1 MDEYLEEGVGFDVE
15 NPDGTQESEFQNL
28 GARLMSLFI
37 EYKDARRETEDEW
50 IKDLRQFSGQYD
62 PSTLARLE
70 EASGSRSKVFVGL
83 TRTKVMAAYSR
94 LVDLL
99 FQSGDAFFGV
109 EPTPRPSIN
118 PLKRAEMQQML
129 IQNIVQFGQGQP
141 EEVIRQVLAENEEA
155 IRQGLQEQEERLA
168 LMASEEMQK
177 DIEDQLIEENT
188 EQKMKEAIL
197 EACIFGSGAVKSG
210 TVKIDRVQSYQR
222 MEDEMGRS
230 TYAMVMEEQ
239 ARPEI
244 ESVSIFDLYP
254 DPFCTSLE
262 DCHGMFRRHVLTRR
276 QFRELAETPA
286 FDTEVI
292 LAMLR
297 DHRTGNHEE
306 EDHERTRRQIAGIN
320 EHGDS
325 KRFELLE
332 FWGSIDGY
340 DLREVGVELPEGSD
354 PSQDFDANIWI
365 VAGKVIKASLNP
377 VKGYRIPYNIF
388 PYERTP
394 HQFWGVG
401 VPRMMRDSQQ
411 TMNAAT
417 RIWLDNMALS
427 SGPMVE
433 VNTDLL
439 AAGEDPTDLHPW
451 RVFLRSGGDGS
462 MPAVRY
468 YQPVANANGLNQIIE
483 IFRRFADET
492 TSLPSYTH
500 GEQTKSLN
508 KTATGISMLMG
519 AANVA
524 LKSTIKNIDDFL
536 IRPMIESLFHFNMEF
551 GTNERAKGDLKVV
564 ARGSTALVQKEVQS
578 QRLLQF
584 LSLVSNPMDSQ
595 LVDRGKLLR
604 DIAQSMD
611 IDPSDVIK
619 SEEQLIA
626 EQQALLQQ
634 QQMLAASGAGGQG
647 VGPDGGMA
655 PPDGVAGGAIG

>member
-1 MDEYLEEGVGFDVE
+1 MDDYPQEDVGFDVE
-15 NPDGTQESEFQNL
+15 NPDGTQDTELMNL
-28 GARLMSLFI
+28 GARLSAMFT

-62 PSTLARLE
+62 PDTLARLA

-83 TRTKVMAAYSR
+83 SRTKVMAAYSR
-94 LVDLL
+94 LIDLL
-99 FQSGDAFFGV
+99 FQSGDAFFSV
-109 EPTPRPSIN
+109 KPTPRPRVN
-118 PLKRAEMQQML
+118 PMKRAQMQQML
-129 IQNIVQFGQGQP
+129 INNIVELGQGQP

-155 IRQGLQEQEERLA
+155 IRKGLQEQEERLA
-168 LMASEEMQK
+168 MMASEEMQR

-197 EACIFGSGAVKSG
+197 EACIFGSGAIKSG
-210 TVKIDRVQSYQR
+210 TVKIDKLQSYQR
-222 MEDEMGRS
+222 VEDEMGRS

-254 DPFCTSLE
+254 DPYCTNLE
-262 DCHGMFRRHVLTRR
+262 DCAGLFRRHVLTRR
-276 QFRELAETPA
+276 QFRELANLPN
-286 FDTEVI
+286 FDSEIV
-292 LAMLR
+292 LSVLKNN
-297 DHRTGNHEE
+297 RTGNHEE
-306 EDHERTRRQIAGIN
+306 EDHERTRRRIAGI
-320 EHGDS
+320 HDYGDS
-325 KRFELLE
+325 HRYELLE

-340 DLREVGVELPEGSD
+340 DLKDAGVELPEGSD
-354 PSQDFDANIWI
+354 PSTDFDANVWI
-365 VAGKVIKASLNP
+365 CAGKVIKAALNP

-536 IRPMIESLFHFNMEF
+536 IRPMIESMFHFNMEF
-551 GTNERAKGDLKVV
+551 GTNERAKGDLKIV

-611 IDPSDVIK
+611 IDPADVIK
-619 SEEQLIA
+619 SQEQLIA
-626 EQQALLQQ
+626 EQQAALQQ
-634 QQMLAASGAGGQG
+634 QQMLASAGAGGQG
-647 VGPDGGMA
+647 PLPDGGMA
-655 PPDGVAGGAIG
+655 GPDGAAGI

>member
-1 MDEYLEEGVGFDVE
+1 MEEYLEEDAGFDVE
-15 NPDGTQESEFQNL
+15 NPDGTQDTELLNL
-28 GARLMSLFI
+28 GSKLSSLFS
-37 EYKDARRETEDEW
+37 EYKDSRRETEDEW
-50 IKDLRQFSGQYD
+50 IRDLRQFSGQYD
-62 PSTLARLE
+62 PETLARLA

-99 FQSGDAFFGV
+99 FQSGDAYFGV
-109 EPTPRPSIN
+109 KPTPRPQIN
-118 PLKRAEMQQML
+118 PVKRAKMQQL
-129 IQNIVQFGQGQP
+129 LVNNIVQLGQGQP
-141 EEVIRQVLAENEEA
+141 EEVIRQVLAENEEK
-155 IRQGLQEQEERLA
+155 IRAGLQDQEQRLA
-168 LMASEEMQK
+168 MMASEEMQR
-177 DIEDQLIEENT
+177 DIEDQLIEENS

-210 TVKIDRVQSYQR
+210 TVKIDRVQSYTR
-222 MEDEMGRS
+222 EEDELGRS
-230 TYAMVMEEQ
+230 SYVMAAQEE

-254 DPFCTSLE
+254 DPYCTSLD
-262 DCHGMFRRHVLTRR
+262 DCSGMFRRHVLTRR
-276 QFRELAETPA
+276 QFRELTNLPS
-286 FDTEVI
+286 FDSEII
-292 LAMLR
+292 LSLLKENR
-297 DHRTGNHEE
+297 GGNHRE
-306 EDHERTRRQIAGIN
+306 EDHERTRRQIAGIQ
-320 EHGDS
+320 EQGDS
-325 KRFELLE
+325 NRYELLE

-340 DLREVGVELPEGSD
+340 DLQDAGVELPEGAD
-354 PSQDFDANIWI
+354 PSEDYDANIWLCS
-365 VAGKVIKASLNP
+365 GKVVKASLNP
-377 VKGYRIPYNIF
+377 IKGYRIPYNIF

-500 GEQTKSLN
+500 GEQTKRLN

-536 IRPMIESLFHFNMEF
+536 IRPMIESMFHFNMEF

-584 LSLVSNPMDSQ
+584 LSLVSTPMDSQ
-595 LVDRGKLLR
+595 LIDRGKLLR
-604 DIAQSMD
+604 DIAKSMD
-611 IDPSDVIK
+611 IDASDVIK
-619 SEEQLIA
+619 SQEQLLA
-626 EQQALLQQ
+626 EQQAALQQ
-634 QQMLAASGAGGQG
+634 QQMLAASSEGGEG
-647 VGPDGGMA
+647 SFPNGGMA
-655 PPDGVAGGAIG
+655 DPNGATGF

>member
-1 MDEYLEEGVGFDVE
+1 MDAVLQEAPGFDVE
-15 NPDGTQESEFQNL
+15 NPDGTQDVEM
-28 GARLMSLFI
+28 MSLGSKLSALFS

-62 PSTLARLE
+62 PETLARLN
-70 EASGSRSKVFVGL
+70 EAVGSRSKVFVGL
-83 TRTKVMAAYSR
+83 SRTKVMAAYSR

-99 FQSGDAFFGV
+99 FQSSDTFFAV
-109 EPTPRPSIN
+109 NPTPRPQIN

-129 IQNIVQFGQGQP
+129 INNIVELGQGQP

-177 DIEDQLIEENT
+177 DIKDQLIEENA

-222 MEDEMGRS
+222 VEDEMGRS
-230 TYAMVMEEQ
+230 THAMVMQEE

-254 DPFCTSLE
+254 DPYCTSLE
-262 DCHGMFRRHVLTRR
+262 DCSGMFRRHVLTRR
-276 QFRELAETPA
+276 QFRELSDLPA
-286 FDTEVI
+286 FDSEIVLSI
-292 LAMLR
+292 LKNNR
-297 DHRTGNHEE
+297 GGNHEE
-306 EDHERTRRQIAGIN
+306 EDHERTRRQIAGIQD
-320 EHGDS
+320 HGDS
-325 KRFELLE
+325 RRYELLE
-332 FWGSIDGY
+332 FWGTIDGY
-340 DLREVGVELPEGSD
+340 DLQDVGVELPEGSD
-354 PSQDFDANIWI
+354 PSADFDANVWI
-365 VAGKVIKASLNP
+365 CSGKVIKAAMNP

-536 IRPMIESLFHFNMEF
+536 IRPMIESLFHFNMNF
-551 GTNERAKGDLKVV
+551 GVNERAKGDLKVV

-595 LVDRGKLLR
+595 LVDRAKLLR

-611 IDPSDVIK
+611 IDPDDVIK

-626 EQQALLQQ
+626 EQQAALQQ
-634 QQMLAASGAGGQG
+634 QQMLAAASEGDQGLGPDAGMVGAGG
-647 VGPDGGMA
+647 
-655 PPDGVAGGAIG
+655 VAGI

>member
-1 MDEYLEEGVGFDVE
+1 
-15 NPDGTQESEFQNL
+15 
-28 GARLMSLFI
+28 
-37 EYKDARRETEDEW
+37 
-50 IKDLRQFSGQYD
+50 
-62 PSTLARLE
+62 
-70 EASGSRSKVFVGL
+70 
-83 TRTKVMAAYSR
+83 MAAYSR

-109 EPTPRPSIN
+109 QPTPRPKIN
-118 PLKRAEMQQML
+118 PMKRAEMQQML
-129 IQNIVQFGQGQP
+129 IQNIVEMGQGQP
-141 EEVIRQVLAENEEA
+141 EEVIRQVLAENEER
-155 IRQGLQEQEERLA
+155 IRQGLQEQEERLSV
-168 LMASEEMQK
+168 MASEEMQK

-197 EACIFGSGAVKSG
+197 EACIFGSGAIKSG

-222 MEDEMGRS
+222 VEDEMGRS
-230 TYAMVMEEQ
+230 QYVMAMEEE

-254 DPFCTSLE
+254 DPYCTSLA
-262 DCHGMFRRHVLTRR
+262 DCSGMFRRHVLTRR
-276 QFRELAETPA
+276 QFRELADLPS
-286 FDTEVI
+286 FDSEII
-292 LAMLR
+292 LSIVKDR
-297 DHRTGNHEE
+297 RNGNHEE
-306 EDHERTRRQIAGIN
+306 EDHERTRREIAGVVD
-320 EHGDS
+320 HGDS
-325 KRFELLE
+325 RRFELLE
-332 FWGSIDGY
+332 YWGCIDGY
-340 DLREVGVELPEGSD
+340 DLQEVGVELPEGSD
-354 PSQDFDANIWI
+354 LSQDFDANVWI
-365 VAGKVIKASLNP
+365 VSGKVIKAALNP

-536 IRPMIESLFHFNMEF
+536 IRPMIESMFHFNMEF

-595 LVDRGKLLR
+595 LIDRGKLLR

-611 IDPSDVIK
+611 IDPDEFIK
-619 SEEQLIA
+619 SQEQLIA
-626 EQQALLQQ
+626 EQQALQ
-634 QQMLAASGAGGQG
+634 QQMLAASGEGGQG
-647 VGPDGGMA
+647 LGPDGGMA
-655 PPDGVAGGAIG
+655 PPDGVA

>member
-1 MDEYLEEGVGFDVE
+1 MDAVLQEAPGFDVE
-15 NPDGTQESEFQNL
+15 NPDGTQDVEM
-28 GARLMSLFI
+28 MSLGSKLSALFS

-62 PSTLARLE
+62 PETLARLN
-70 EASGSRSKVFVGL
+70 EAAGSRSKVFVGL
-83 TRTKVMAAYSR
+83 SRTKVMAAYSR

-99 FQSGDAFFGV
+99 FQSGDAFFAV
-109 EPTPRPSIN
+109 SPTPRPKIN

-129 IQNIVQFGQGQP
+129 INNIVELGQGQP

-197 EACIFGSGAVKSG
+197 EACIFGSGAIKSG

-222 MEDEMGRS
+222 VEDEMGRS
-230 TYAMVMEEQ
+230 TYAMVMQEE

-254 DPFCTSLE
+254 DPYCTSLE
-262 DCHGMFRRHVLTRR
+262 DCSGMFRRHVLTRR
-276 QFRELAETPA
+276 QFRELSDLPA
-286 FDTEVI
+286 FDSEIVLSI
-292 LAMLR
+292 LKNNR
-297 DHRTGNHEE
+297 GGNHEE
-306 EDHERTRRQIAGIN
+306 EDHERTRRQIAGIQD
-320 EHGDS
+320 HGDS
-325 KRFELLE
+325 RRYELLE
-332 FWGSIDGY
+332 FWGTIDGY
-340 DLREVGVELPEGSD
+340 DLQDVGVELPEGAD
-354 PSQDFDANIWI
+354 PSADFDANVWI
-365 VAGKVIKASLNP
+365 CAGKVIKAAMNP

-536 IRPMIESLFHFNMEF
+536 IRPMIESLFHFNMNF
-551 GTNERAKGDLKVV
+551 GVNERAKGDLKVV

-595 LVDRGKLLR
+595 LVDRAKLLR

-611 IDPSDVIK
+611 IDPADVIK

-626 EQQALLQQ
+626 EQQAALQQ
-634 QQMLAASGAGGQG
+634 QQMLAAAGPGDQG
-647 VGPDGGMA
+647 LNPDGGMA
-655 PPDGVAGGAIG
+655 PPGGAAGI

>member
-1 MDEYLEEGVGFDVE
+1 MDAIAEQPRGFDVE
-15 NPDGTQESEFQNL
+15 NPDGSQDIEIQTL
-28 GARLMSLFI
+28 GTKLSSLFN
-37 EYKDARRETEDEW
+37 EYKDSRRETEDEW

-62 PSTLARLE
+62 PDTLARLS
-70 EASGSRSKVFVGL
+70 EAAGSRSKVFVGL

-99 FQSGDAFFGV
+99 FQSGDAFFSIR
-109 EPTPRPSIN
+109 PTPRPKIN

-129 IQNIVQFGQGQP
+129 INNIVQLGQGQP

-155 IRQGLQEQEERLA
+155 IRQGLQQQEDRLA
-168 LMASEEMQK
+168 KIASEEMQK
-177 DIEDQLIEENT
+177 DIEDQLIEENS
-188 EQKMKEAIL
+188 EQKLKEAIL

-210 TVKIDRVQSYQR
+210 TVKIDRSQSYQR
-222 MEDEMGRS
+222 VQDEMGRS
-230 TYAMVMEEQ
+230 SFAMVMEEEP
-239 ARPEI
+239 RPEI

-254 DPFCTSLE
+254 DPYCTSLE
-262 DCHGMFRRHVLTRR
+262 DCSGMFRRHILTRR
-276 QFRELAETPA
+276 QFRELSELPG
-286 FDTEVI
+286 FDPEIVLSI
-292 LAMLR
+292 LKNNR
-297 DHRTGNHEE
+297 GGNHEE
-306 EDHERTRRQIAGIN
+306 QDYERTRRQIAGIQD
-320 EHGDS
+320 HGDS
-325 KRFELLE
+325 RRYELLE

-340 DLREVGVELPEGSD
+340 DLRDSGVQLPEGVD
-354 PSQDFDANIWI
+354 PSADFDSNVWI
-365 VAGKVIKASLNP
+365 CEGKVIKAALNP

-394 HQFWGVG
+394 HHFWGVG

-468 YQPVANANGLNQIIE
+468 YQPIANANGLNQIIE

-536 IRPMIESLFHFNMEF
+536 LRPMIESLFHFNMNF
-551 GTNERAKGDLKVV
+551 GMNERAKGDLKVV

-611 IDPSDVIK
+611 IDPAEVIK

-626 EQQALLQQ
+626 EQQAALQQ
-634 QQMLAASGAGGQG
+634 QQAIAAASQGDQDLGA
-647 VGPDGGMA
+647 VGGMA
-655 PPDGVAGGAIG
+655 PVDGIVGA